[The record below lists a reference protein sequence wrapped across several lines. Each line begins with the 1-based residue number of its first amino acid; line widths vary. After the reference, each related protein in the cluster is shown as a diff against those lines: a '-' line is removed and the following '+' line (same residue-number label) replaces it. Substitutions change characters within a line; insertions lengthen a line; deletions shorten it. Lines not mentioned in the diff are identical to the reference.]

1 MMNNE
6 LRIIVAGGRD
16 FNDYGLLKFEMDR
29 IVNRA
34 CDRYSKEDI
43 KIMSGKAKG
52 ADSLGER
59 FAHEVGLEVKEFPA
73 NWNEFGQLA
82 GPIRNR
88 EMAKHAASGTGEGM
102 LFAFWDGKSKGTK
115 NMIDTANKYGLAYA

>member
-1 MMNNE
+1 MNNE

-16 FNDYGLLKFEMDR
+16 FNDYGLLKFELER
-29 IVNRA
+29 FLNRHPE
-34 CDRYSKEDI
+34 RDI
-43 KIMSGKAKG
+43 KIISGKAKG

-73 NWNEFGQLA
+73 NWDEFGQLA
-82 GPIRNR
+82 GSIRNR
-88 EMAKHAASGTGEGM
+88 EMAKYATSGAGEGV

-115 NMIDTANKYGLAYA
+115 NMIDAANKYGLAMRIVGY